1 MDDFGTGCSTMT
13 MLKDQPVDEIKI
25 DKGFIDDIDDP
36 KSRTILKHTVTMLNE
51 LNLDTIVEGVENE
64 KQKNFLLE
72 YGCTRAQVYFYY
84 KPMPVQKFDELLDAG
99 K

>member
-1 MDDFGTGCSTMT
+1 
-13 MLKDQPVDEIKI
+13 
-25 DKGFIDDIDDP
+25 
-36 KSRTILKHTVTMLNE
+36 MLNE

-72 YGCTRAQVYFYY
+72 CGCIRAQGYFYY
-84 KPMPVQKFDELLDAG
+84 KPMPVQKFEELLEAG

>member
-1 MDDFGTGCSTMT
+1 MEHQEEFDHIFREYYAQ
-13 MLKDQPVDEIKI
+13 LFVFARR
-25 DKGFIDDIDDP
+25 FIDDIDDP

-72 YGCTRAQVYFYY
+72 CGCTRAQGYFYY
-84 KPMPVQKFDELLDAG
+84 KPMPVQKFEELLDAG